1 MIYQNASMAIEDY
14 IPTNAPGCLQINVT
28 ANERTTSMVATTPL
42 LLHFMPSAD
51 DIFPGAVEL
60 ASGGALDGGA
70 EGVVVPVGLGVTELK
85 ESVIGS
91 TGIPSR
97 SH

>member
-1 MIYQNASMAIEDY
+1 MTIEGY
-14 IPTNAPGCLQINVT
+14 IQTNAPGCLQINVT
-28 ANERTTSMVATTPL
+28 ANERTTSIAATTPL
-42 LLHFMPSAD
+42 LLHFMLSAD
-51 DIFPGAVEL
+51 PVFLGAVEL
-60 ASGGALDGGA
+60 ASGGALDAGA
-70 EGVVVPVGLGVTELK
+70 KGAVVPVGLGAAELK